1 MSSLL
6 YNKTSSENNQGYQWH
21 NYFIVDNPMSVI
33 SIVIK
38 SKGSVLQMLKT
49 LRNWV
54 AAVDIAQAK
63 LLTIYV

>member
-21 NYFIVDNPMSVI
+21 KYFIVDNPMSVI
-33 SIVIK
+33 STVIK
-38 SKGSVLQMLKT
+38 SKGSILQMLKT
-49 LRNWV
+49 LRNWA

>member
-1 MSSLL
+1 
-6 YNKTSSENNQGYQWH
+6 
-21 NYFIVDNPMSVI
+21 MSVI
-33 SIVIK
+33 STVIK
-38 SKGSVLQMLKT
+38 SKGPILQVLKT

>member
-6 YNKTSSENNQGYQWH
+6 YNKKSSENNQGYQWH
-21 NYFIVDNPMSVI
+21 KHFIVGNPMSVI
-33 SIVIK
+33 STVIK
-38 SKGSVLQMLKT
+38 SKGPILQVLKT

>member
-21 NYFIVDNPMSVI
+21 KYFIVDNPMSVI